1 MRLRQL
7 TSASF
12 HWSPRPEVPRRQRV
26 GAAVRGGSLRA
37 AAMTRYMSAC
47 SVCSPRTIPRS
58 SSSPRKK
65 IACWCRRIRISG
77 RCSRF
82 GKRPVRL
89 SSSFAACR
97 TAALPLS
104 CRCCWRTSHL
114 SRLTLKLAPWW
125 SSSRTASECAD
136 FQCSLEASV
145 ASVRVPASSD
155 GAERPDAPPLAKADR
170 CLLHVGRR
178 SFATRRPAARRSG
191 MAAKTIRFYEE
202 VGLIAPRTGN
212 GYPRV
217 RRRRHAVL
225 PVHPPRPRRG
235 VQHRRGPNDLALSVP

>member
-1 MRLRQL
+1 
-7 TSASF
+7 
-12 HWSPRPEVPRRQRV
+12 
-26 GAAVRGGSLRA
+26 
-37 AAMTRYMSAC
+37 MTRYMSAS

-104 CRCCWRTSHL
+104 SRCCWRTSHL

-145 ASVRVPASSD
+145 ASHPCGFRQCPTMRSGPMPASRESRPAPPARRTSLIRYQTSSGPALGQGGED
-155 GAERPDAPPLAKADR
+155 DPLLPRGRPDRARAP
-170 CLLHVGRR
+170 
-178 SFATRRPAARRSG
+178 ARLS
-191 MAAKTIRFYEE
+191 
-202 VGLIAPRTGN
+202 
-212 GYPRV
+212 RV
-217 RRRRHAVL
+217 RRRRRAAL
-225 PVHPPRPRRG
+225 AVHPPRSRRG